1 MWLQK
6 FFNAFLVLSC
16 QRERFKKHELKGS
29 KSKVISYILLAWL
42 EQSFSFVF
50 DSSLGWQILLVSLL
64 DGSLTVGQYFRFLSY
79 HFHLPEP
86 SDSGHTWVVEWNE
99 WIRPVS
105 LFYFIWLTLK
115 FPAWW
120 LSTTSIDHFSAKWQ
134 PILWGG
140 AENPPL
146 WAGFWDAD
154 PSTNSVPHR
163 HIFRPGQH
171 VGWEFSQSHRKKI
184 WPQRPEATHGHL
196 SSNLHTT
203 KRNDKHWGSVLHLLN
218 SSLILTQDNEWSEFN
233 CMIECWR

>member
-1 MWLQK
+1 MIGAVIFICLWLLLRVTDTVGV
-6 FFNAFLVLSC
+6 AVGWFLNC
-16 QRERFKKHELKGS
+16 WT
-29 KSKVISYILLAWL
+29 ISSASRLF
-42 EQSFSFVF
+42 FSFARSIRF
-50 DSSLGWQILLVSLL
+50 RAHLGC
-64 DGSLTVGQYFRFLSY
+64 GM
-79 HFHLPEP
+79 
-86 SDSGHTWVVEWNE
+86 EWNE

-105 LFYFIWLTLK
+105 VLFYFIWLTLK

-120 LSTTSIDHFSAKWQ
+120 LNTTSIDHFSAKWQ

-163 HIFRPGQH
+163 HIYRPGQH

-203 KRNDKHWGSVLHLLN
+203 RRDDKHWGSVLHLLN
-218 SSLILTQDNEWSEFN
+218 SSFWYLPKTTNDPSLIAWSSAEGNPGFLLMYDAYFSN
-233 CMIECWR
+233 KSIFIFPK